1 MKLIAQHT
9 YKIEGP
15 GINPGDSVKATTA
28 LEKLI
33 SNVMGV
39 LTIVAVIWFALQII
53 LAGYSLMTAHGDPK
67 KIEEGWSKLTNGIL
81 GIFIVIIAAGL
92 AALLAKLLG
101 LSNPFDLEAFFK
113 SIKL

>member
-1 MKLIAQHT
+1 MKLIAE
-9 YKIEGP
+9 KFSLDGP
-15 GINPGDSVKATTA
+15 GLNPSDGVEATTA

-39 LTIVAVIWFALQII
+39 LTIVAVIWFAIQII
-53 LAGYSLMTAHGDPK
+53 LAGYGLMTAHGDPK

-81 GIFIVIIAAGL
+81 GIFIVVIATGL

-101 LSNPFDLEAFFK
+101 LSNPFDLEAFFR
-113 SIKL
+113 SIKI